1 MPMLVDCF
9 AVHESDF
16 DSDNVEVLQAYAVDE
31 EKGERG
37 GESGGE
43 SGGEMG
49 GEWDY
54 VDDVEDEEEE
64 APIVAAVAAT
74 APNFS
79 GKKPQGG
86 KHEDMRLWTPEE
98 DNALMG
104 LVGQNGK
111 NWGFVAERIGGMQR
125 RTKAMAR
132 NRYMRIVNGQRMKR
146 AGKGKNR
153 CRNCGELKLGHVC
166 EAVATGAEA
175 APALGGRGRV
185 GGLTNEERARI
196 ESVRARLMG
205 SS

>member
-9 AVHESDF
+9 AVHESHF
-16 DSDNVEVLQAYAVDE
+16 DLDNVEVLQAYAVDE
-31 EKGERG
+31 EKGE
-37 GESGGE
+37 SGGE
-43 SGGEMG
+43 WE

-64 APIVAAVAAT
+64 APIVAAVAAVAAA

-86 KHEDMRLWTPEE
+86 KHEDMRPWTPEE

-104 LVGQNGK
+104 LVGKNSK
-111 NWGFVAERIGGMQR
+111 NWGFVVEQMGGTPR

-146 AGKGKNR
+146 EGKGKNR
-153 CRNCGELKLGHVC
+153 CRNCGEVKLGHVC
-166 EAVATGAEA
+166 KKAATGAEA
-175 APALGGRGRV
+175 APVQGVQGVRGWV
-185 GGLTNEERARI
+185 GGLTHEERARI
-196 ESVRARLMG
+196 ELVRARLMG